1 MNRNFLEEENM
12 ARVPLSEIDK
22 AKEKAAEYVGQV
34 RKKRLKRITS
44 DGWIAGICA
53 GLAYFLGLR
62 TWMVRLIVVGLALAY
77 GTGVVAYIVLWIF
90 MPEWSS
96 TPSDYGKVSGD

>member
-1 MNRNFLEEENM
+1 
-12 ARVPLSEIDK
+12 
-22 AKEKAAEYVGQV
+22 
-34 RKKRLKRITS
+34 
-44 DGWIAGICA
+44 
-53 GLAYFLGLR
+53 
-62 TWMVRLIVVGLALAY
+62 LIVVGLALAY

>member
-1 MNRNFLEEENM
+1 MS
-12 ARVPLSEIDK
+12 RVPLSEIDK
-22 AKEKAAEYVGQV
+22 AKEKASAYVGKV
-34 RKKRLKRITS
+34 SKRRLKRI
-44 DGWIAGICA
+44 DNEGWIAGICA

-62 TWMVRLIVVGLALAY
+62 TWMVRLLIAGLALAY

-90 MPEWSS
+90 MPEWDR